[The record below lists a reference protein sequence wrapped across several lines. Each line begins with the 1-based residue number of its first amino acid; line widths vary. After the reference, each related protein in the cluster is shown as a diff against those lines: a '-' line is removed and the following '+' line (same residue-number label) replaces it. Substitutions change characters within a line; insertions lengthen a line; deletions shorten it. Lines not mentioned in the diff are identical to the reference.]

1 MLVLSP
7 LPACPAHEQR
17 RAAWLERRRAL
28 ERQEERSTPDGLR
41 RRARTPEPVKAAVR
55 LGLKL
60 ANLWPRGVANGIDV
74 ELRTLPIALPRLPP
88 SFDGYRI
95 LHLADPHFDAAPGV
109 ADAVVRSVAGVE
121 ADLCVLTGDFR
132 AAEDG
137 PFTQTDILEPLAAI
151 LGSVRAAD
159 GYLATLGNHDCADMV
174 PALEG
179 IGLRVLLNETWCLRR
194 RNETLTVTGLDDVH
208 RFFTPAALAALA
220 THDPRSFGLVL
231 AHSPELAGE
240 AAAAGHLLYLC
251 GHTHGGQLCLPG
263 GWPVITHL
271 SRHRDLY
278 AGLWRCGE
286 LTGYTS
292 RGAGLSTLPVRLNCR
307 PEVTLLVLRRLGSRS

>member
-1 MLVLSP
+1 MLSLLS
-7 LPACPAHEQR
+7 ACTAEQR
-17 RAAWLERRRAL
+17 RAAWLEQRRAL
-28 ERQEERSTPDGLR
+28 ERQHKRSTPDGPR
-41 RRARTPEPVKAAVR
+41 RKTRTSEPVKLAIR

-60 ANLWPRGVANGIDV
+60 AGLWPRCVANGVDV
-74 ELRTLPIALPRLPP
+74 QLRTLPIGLPRLPS

-95 LHLADPHFDAAPGV
+95 LHVADPHFDAAPGV
-109 ADAVVRSVAGVE
+109 ADAIVRSVAGVE
-121 ADLCVLTGDFR
+121 ADLCVFTGDFR
-132 AAEDG
+132 AADGG
-137 PFTQTDILEPLAAI
+137 PFTQTGILEPIAAI
-151 LGSVRAAD
+151 VGTVRAAD
-159 GYLATLGNHDCADMV
+159 GCLATLGNHDSADMV

-179 IGLRVLLNETWCLRR
+179 LGLRVLLNETWCLRR
-194 RNETLTVTGLDDVH
+194 RDETLTVTGVDDVH

-220 THDPRSFGLVL
+220 AHDRRRFGLVL

-271 SRHRDLY
+271 SRHKDLY

-307 PEVTLLVLRRLGSRS
+307 PEVTLLVLRRLR

>member
-1 MLVLSP
+1 MPVLSP
-7 LPACPAHEQR
+7 LAACPAHEQR
-17 RAAWLERRRAL
+17 RAAWLEQRRLL
-28 ERQEERSTPDGLR
+28 ERQDHRSTPDGPR
-41 RRARTPEPVKAAVR
+41 RKSRTPEPVKAAIR

-60 ANLWPRGVANGIDV
+60 LGLWPRCVANGIDV
-74 ELRTLPIALPRLPP
+74 ELRTLSIALPRLPS
-88 SFDGYRI
+88 SFEGYRI
-95 LHLADPHFDAAPGV
+95 LHLSDPHFDGAPGV
-109 ADAVVRSVAGVE
+109 ADAIVRSVAGVE
-121 ADLCVLTGDFR
+121 ADLCVFTGDLR
-132 AAEDG
+132 AAEEG
-137 PFTQTDILEPLAAI
+137 PFTQTQILEPIAAI
-151 LGSVRAAD
+151 IGTVRARD
-159 GYLATLGNHDCADMV
+159 GYLATLGNHDCAEMV

-179 IGLRVLLNETWCLRR
+179 LGLRVLLNETWCLRR
-194 RNETLTVTGLDDVH
+194 RDEALTVTGIDDVH

-220 THDPRSFGLVL
+220 AHDRRSFGLVL

-271 SRHRDLY
+271 SRHNDLY

-307 PEVTLLVLRRLGSRS
+307 AEVTLLVLHRLS